1 MPRLAIQTA
10 LSNPQHY
17 LQVSICLV
25 HDVNAFD
32 LQERCMTGKS
42 EAREEGSIG

>member
-17 LQVSICLV
+17 LQVSICLI
-25 HDVNAFD
+25 HDVNAFK

>member
-1 MPRLAIQTA
+1 MPRVAIQTA

-17 LQVSICLV
+17 LQVSICLI

>member
-1 MPRLAIQTA
+1 MPRVAIQTA

-17 LQVSICLV
+17 LQVSICLI
-25 HDVNAFD
+25 HDVDVFD

-42 EAREEGSIG
+42 EVREEQ

>member
-1 MPRLAIQTA
+1 MPRVAIQTA

-25 HDVNAFD
+25 QDVNAFY
-32 LQERCMTGKS
+32 LQERSVTGKS
-42 EAREEGSIG
+42 EAREKP

>member
-1 MPRLAIQTA
+1 MPRVAIQTA

-17 LQVSICLV
+17 LQVSIYLI

-42 EAREEGSIG
+42 EAREEP

>member
-1 MPRLAIQTA
+1 MPRVAIQTA

-17 LQVSICLV
+17 LQVSICLI

-32 LQERCMTGKS
+32 LQERSMTGKS
-42 EAREEGSIG
+42 EARDKP